1 MWHFDLIA
9 LSLHRKQILSRHFLT
24 FHIMELQETSL
35 KRAFEDQGWFIEDF
49 QSSII
54 SAATAMLGEAKN
66 VSTETMSAVKRA
78 LEDFSRLVD
87 TCSSIIINESAE
99 PETTNAISDEC
110 H

>member
-1 MWHFDLIA
+1 MRI
-9 LSLHRKQILSRHFLT
+9 
-24 FHIMELQETSL
+24 QETSL
-35 KRAFEDQGWFIEDF
+35 TKSFEEQGWFIEDF

-99 PETTNAISDEC
+99 LETTKAISYEC